1 MLVLLYPT
9 VPGFLKLLQYL
20 LTMTLQRIKYDLFLN
35 FGINA
40 QQASTSVIDK

>member
-20 LTMTLQRIKYDLFLN
+20 LTMTLQRI
-35 FGINA
+35 
-40 QQASTSVIDK
+40 